1 MEFLLLWVDELD
13 DAIGALR
20 HLAPQVCSFLTAI
33 ALFVATGVAM
43 LMAPQLTLLVAALV
57 FCASALEVA
66 RRRRIRMAARR
77 EGTL

>member
-20 HLAPQVCSFLTAI
+20 HLLPQILGFLVAT
-33 ALFVATGVAM
+33 ALFIATGVAM
-43 LMAPQLTLLVAALV
+43 LVAPQVTLLVAALV

-77 EGTL
+77 ED

>member
-20 HLAPQVCSFLTAI
+20 HLLPQILGFLVAT
-33 ALFVATGVAM
+33 ALFIATGVAM
-43 LMAPQLTLLVAALV
+43 LVAPQVTLLVAALV

-66 RRRRIRMAARR
+66 RRRRIRMQARR
-77 EGTL
+77 EN

>member
-20 HLAPQVCSFLTAI
+20 HLAPQIFGFLIAT
-33 ALFVATGVAM
+33 ALFIATGVAM
-43 LMAPQLTLLVAALV
+43 LVAPQVTLLVAALV

-77 EGTL
+77 EE